1 MDRLIQM
8 GKDLGY
14 AGEKLQD
21 FVKQQQDYERGE
33 RIAERELERD
43 RIAAEK
49 DKLAAEEAK
58 ADKEREL
65 ERDRIAAQ
73 EKERADNLAAQEK
86 ERADKLA
93 AQEKDREIE
102 LAKITA
108 ERDIEMARIEG
119 IAEQAER
126 DRELKRT
133 ELETDRESK
142 LSSEIELEKL
152 KHSFEMKHLELMGQ
166 LEVQRANFKTELEKQ
181 KSEKLAHARDPKLPY
196 FEESKDKMDSYLS
209 RFEKYATANK
219 WDKNVWAAY
228 LSALLKGR
236 ALDVYDRL
244 STEDAAD
251 YDKLKDALLKN
262 FDMTE
267 RGFRK
272 KFRYSRPERSE
283 TFIQFSSRLC
293 SYLNKWLTMAK
304 VEKSFEAV
312 CDFMARD
319 QFLEACSRE
328 LFVHLKPKAFENL
341 DAMAK
346 EADLFAEA
354 RGGVFSCVN
363 KGQRDNNKGAA
374 QSKPES
380 KPSGKPEIKCGICGK
395 GHLTIRCYK
404 NPDRKQAYSAEI
416 ASGSNGNSGSK
427 GSNTDSSVVAQG
439 MQYRND
445 DAPNRGR
452 GFCRGRGAGRGFT
465 RGRGKSDGTSRGAGH
480 QMSFCKTEINRESE
494 DGIGSIYQNKVDSSL
509 NSDSKDK
516 EGVCYF
522 LKSRLPTAQ
531 GTVNGTKVIALR
543 DTGCTGCVIRRSL
556 ISDDRLIG
564 KESDVTLI
572 DETTQRYPLAV
583 IDVDCPFFTGKT
595 EALCM
600 EETLYDLVIGNIDG
614 SKLPDMSHFS
624 SAAVTRSQ
632 AKQSEKAYRK
642 LKVPDQIIN
651 EDKEAL
657 KQAQATDPK
666 LDSIRRRVDS
676 GNITVSRG
684 LNRGETKFIRKKD
697 LTYRQFTKGNKVT
710 LQLVIPEGFR
720 EKVLRLAHETLMSGH
735 LGIKKTLDRVLSE
748 FYWPGVCGDVAR
760 FCKSCDIC
768 QRTIQKGR
776 VTKVPLGK
784 MPLIDTPFKR
794 VAVDIVGP
802 IEPRSDKKSRYILTM
817 IDYATR
823 YPEAVA
829 LPSIETE
836 RVAEALIAMFSRVGI
851 PSEMLMEHESR
862 VTIEVMNEVSRLLSL
877 QQLTT
882 IPYRPYSKG
891 PVERFHAMLKRVLL
905 TMCAERPN
913 DWDKYLPALLF
924 AVREILQESLGF
936 SPFELLYGRN
946 VRGPMQILR
955 ELWSVEE
962 TDEHA
967 RLTYQYVIDLRER
980 LEKTCKFA
988 QDNVRKLD
996 IKQNAFY
1003 DKRARSRKFDVG
1015 DKVLLLLPS
1024 ESNKVLLQWNGPYEV
1039 LEVVNAMNYKINV
1052 KGVVNTYPANM
1063 LKLYVE
1069 RQNVTSY
1076 HSAAI
1081 DAHCNES
1088 KDHSDPTV
1096 QRVIVDT
1103 VTSNNVRCED
1113 VTHGDVTS
1121 VKDSPSQV
1129 SNNERDEELR
1139 TEATDPVR
1147 SVTPSRGNVKR
1158 DVKLTSDVKVAETP
1172 KGGDFHLVFDH
1183 TYPYSPIP
1191 FEARQIRYK
1200 EMLDFGIR

>member
-1 MDRLIQM
+1 
-8 GKDLGY
+8 
-14 AGEKLQD
+14 
-21 FVKQQQDYERGE
+21 
-33 RIAERELERD
+33 
-43 RIAAEK
+43 
-49 DKLAAEEAK
+49 
-58 ADKEREL
+58 
-65 ERDRIAAQ
+65 
-73 EKERADNLAAQEK
+73 
-86 ERADKLA
+86 
-93 AQEKDREIE
+93 
-102 LAKITA
+102 
-108 ERDIEMARIEG
+108 MARIEG

-133 ELETDRESK
+133 ELETDKESK
-142 LSSEIELEKL
+142 LSSDIELEKL

-166 LEVQRANFKTELEKQ
+166 LEVQKATFKTELEKQ

-267 RGFRK
+267 RGLRK

-404 NPDRKQAYSAEI
+404 NPDRKQAYSAEV
-416 ASGSNGNSGSK
+416 ASGSSGSK
-427 GSNTDSSVVAQG
+427 GSNSDYGGENEQGTQIKSEESESS
-439 MQYRND
+439 
-445 DAPNRGR
+445 RGR
-452 GFCRGRGAGRGFT
+452 GYT
-465 RGRGKSDGTSRGAGH
+465 RGRGRGYFRGRCKTDGAPRGGGH
-480 QMSFCKTEINRESE
+480 QMSFCKTEVSRETDDE
-494 DGIGSIYQNKVDSSL
+494 IESIYQSKIDSSL
-509 NSDSKDK
+509 NSDSNVN

-522 LKSRLPTAQ
+522 LKSRLPTAE
-531 GTVNGTKVIALR
+531 GTVNGRKVEVLR
-543 DTGCTGCVIRRSL
+543 DTGCTCCTVKRSL
-556 ISDDRLIG
+556 VSDDQLIG
-564 KESDVTLI
+564 KESYVTLI
-572 DETTQRYPLAV
+572 DETTQKYPLAV
-583 IDVDCPFFTGKT
+583 IDVDCPFFFTGIT

-600 EETLYDLVIGNIDG
+600 EDTLYDLVIGNIDG

-624 SAAVTRSQ
+624 AAAVSRSQ
-632 AKQSEKAYRK
+632 AKQSENACRK

-657 KQAQATDPK
+657 KQAQATDPN
-666 LDSIRRRVDS
+666 LDSIRGRVES
-676 GNITVSRG
+676 GSITVSRG
-684 LNRGETKFIRKKD
+684 LNRGETKFVRKKG
-697 LTYRQFTKGNKVT
+697 LLYRQFTKGNKVT
-710 LQLVIPEGFR
+710 LQLVVPVGFR
-720 EKVLRLAHETLMSGH
+720 EKVLRLAHETLLTEH
-735 LGIKKTLDRVLSE
+735 LGIKKTLDRVVSE
-748 FYWPGVCGDVAR
+748 FFWPGVCGDVAR

-851 PSEMLMEHESR
+851 PSDMLIEHESR

-913 DWDKYLPALLF
+913 EWDKYLPALLF
-924 AVREILQESLGF
+924 AVREIPQESLGF

-980 LEKTCKFA
+980 LEKTCKLA

-1024 ESNKVLLQWNGPYEV
+1024 ESNKVSLQWNGPYEV

-1052 KGVVNTYPANM
+1052 KGVVNTYPANI

-1076 HSAAI
+1076 RSAVI
-1081 DAHCNES
+1081 DAHRNIKS

-1103 VTSNNVRCED
+1103 VTSNNVRCGD

-1121 VKDSPSQV
+1121 VKVSPSQV
-1129 SNNERDEELR
+1129 SISERDEELR
-1139 TEATDPVR
+1139 AESTDPVR
-1147 SVTPSRGNVKR
+1147 SVTPIRGNVKR

-1172 KGGDFHLVFDH
+1172 KSDDFHLVFDH